1 MTMTLKDS
9 QLKALSLFTA
19 FFLFAGIPQALA
31 DQNGKLTEA
40 SSSKADI
47 IHSVVESQL
56 KAFRDR
62 DATSAFTHISES
74 MHNSYKDAKQ
84 FLNYIRYQYDP
95 LYNHVSYRFLGRID
109 LGDKLIQKVE
119 LTDPEGVPVIVML
132 RLVKEDQDNWVID
145 GFMLLESNAQP
156 T

>member
-19 FFLFAGIPQALA
+19 FFLIAGMPQALA
-31 DQNGKLTEA
+31 DQSGKLTEA
-40 SSSKADI
+40 SAAKTDI
-47 IHSVVESQL
+47 IHSVVEKQL

-62 DATSAFTHISES
+62 DAATAFTHISEG
-74 MHNSYKDAKQ
+74 MHSEYKDARQ
-84 FLNYIRYQYDP
+84 FLNYIRYQYHP
-95 LYNHVSYRFLGRID
+95 LYDHVSYRFLDRMD

-132 RLVKEDQDNWVID
+132 RLVKEEEHDWVID